1 MDSENMILEFKN
13 GDQLQVMT
21 IFGGPVTFDG
31 ITRDVLTIEIDNK
44 TTTVDNLKHIFSNAS
59 NMTHLYTYEDTF
71 DENGDSI
78 NIKIEIGEGYTILLG
93 IEEITRKVDHI
104 PGKMLP
110 DEYETIYIVTIAQ
123 MTYDEWVE
131 AGYNE

>member
-44 TTTVDNLKHIFSNAS
+44 TTTVDNLKHIFSNTS

-93 IEEITRKVDHI
+93 IEEITRKVDRI
-104 PGKMLP
+104 PGKLLP